1 MGVAVEVGVGVAVG
15 VGDALLGLGV
25 ARVGDGVDELAD
37 GGVSGALHPTSAPS
51 VRPEEADRICR
62 RVSTPRFS
70 LPDLCTGC
78 QTVRPRRKPS
88 RAYRQNHAVATDES
102 TAQPDPRRWRIL
114 GVTLLVGFMALLDVT
129 VVNVAIPSMQ
139 AGLQTD
145 TPTIQWVVSGYA
157 LAFGLTLVAGGRLGD
172 VYGRR
177 TLMMVGLTGFILG
190 SAASGLA
197 SSVELVIV
205 ARLVQGASAGLLTPQ
220 SSGLIQQLFSGRER
234 GIAFGYFGTTVG
246 VASAIGPILGG
257 GLIALFGEVDG
268 WRYIFGINVPIGL
281 VAMIFIWRLV
291 PGRIGALS
299 GTKAQRHIDV
309 VGAVLLGATVF
320 ALLLPVVESEDG
332 AGPILWL
339 LLAVPVLAVA
349 FVQWERREE
358 ARGVAPLLDLGL
370 LRGTPGYTS
379 GVLIGTLYFTGFT
392 GVLLVI
398 SIFLQTGAGFTP
410 LQAGLVVTP
419 FAVGTAVMSPIAGRL
434 VSHLGRKITV
444 IAIGVM
450 MSGLVV
456 VLLALPD
463 SVAEFRWPMVALPLL
478 LAGLGGGAVISPNQ
492 ALSLSDVPPR
502 MGGAAGAA
510 LQTGQRIGSALGA
523 AIMVTAYEVGLGRGG
538 DPVAGVTTSL
548 VCSLAILLIALSAA
562 VWDWR
567 RH

>member
-1 MGVAVEVGVGVAVG
+1 MT
-15 VGDALLGLGV
+15 
-25 ARVGDGVDELAD
+25 AD
-37 GGVSGALHPTSAPS
+37 PTAEP
-51 VRPEEADRICR
+51 
-62 RVSTPRFS
+62 
-70 LPDLCTGC
+70 
-78 QTVRPRRKPS
+78 
-88 RAYRQNHAVATDES
+88 
-102 TAQPDPRRWRIL
+102 PDPRRWRIL

-139 AGLQTD
+139 AGLNTD

-197 SSVELVIV
+197 SDVELVII

-234 GIAFGYFGTTVG
+234 AIAFGYFGTTVG

-257 GLIALFGEVDG
+257 ALIALFGEDTG

-281 VAMIFIWRLV
+281 LAMIFIWRLV
-291 PGRIGALS
+291 PGRVGAL
-299 GTKAQRHIDV
+299 TRTRAERHIDV
-309 VGAVLLGATVF
+309 VGAVLLGAAVF
-320 ALLLPVVESEDG
+320 ALLLPVVESESG
-332 AGPILWL
+332 PGPILWV
-339 LLAVPVLAVA
+339 LLAVPFLVAA
-349 FVQWERREE
+349 FVLWERRED
-358 ARGVAPLLDLGL
+358 ARGVAPLLDLQL

-379 GVLIGTLYFTGFT
+379 GVLIGALYFTGFT

-398 SIFLQTGAGFTP
+398 SIFLQTGVHLTP

-434 VSHLGRKITV
+434 VTRLGRSITV
-444 IAIGVM
+444 LAISVM
-450 MSGLVV
+450 MSGLLV

-463 SVAEFRWPMVALPLL
+463 SAAEFSWPMLALPLL

-492 ALSLSDVPPR
+492 ALSLAGVPPR

-523 AIMVTAYEVGLGRGG
+523 AVMVTAYEIGLGIGG
-538 DPVAGVTTSL
+538 DPVTGLTVSL
-548 VCSLAILLIALSAA
+548 TCSLAILLIALSAA
-562 VWDWR
+562 IWDWR